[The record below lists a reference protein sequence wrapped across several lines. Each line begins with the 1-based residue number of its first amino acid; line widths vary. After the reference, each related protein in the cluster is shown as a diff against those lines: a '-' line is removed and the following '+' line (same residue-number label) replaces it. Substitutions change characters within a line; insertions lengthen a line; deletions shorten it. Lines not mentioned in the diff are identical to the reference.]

1 MRDHSWVHDMK
12 FEKLTSRAARVERAN
27 IDTDQIIP
35 ARFLKVTERSGLGRH
50 LFADWSLALDH
61 DARIL
66 IAGDNF
72 GCGSS
77 REHAV
82 WALMDHGC
90 RAVIAIGFSDI
101 FRQNALKNGLLP
113 IALGAEDHARVLAL
127 PAEAAL
133 TVDLQTQTVS
143 AEGLNAILFA
153 IDGFSKTC
161 LLEGV
166 DELGYIL
173 KHEPQIRAFEAS
185 LI

>member
-1 MRDHSWVHDMK
+1 MK
-12 FEKLTSRAARVERAN
+12 FETLTSRAARLLRAN

-35 ARFLKVTERSGLGRH
+35 ARFLKVTERSGLGTH
-50 LFADWSLALDH
+50 LFEDWAPELEK
-61 DARIL
+61 DAQIL

-82 WALMDHGC
+82 WALMDRGF
-90 RAVIAIGFSDI
+90 RAVIATGFSDI

-113 IALGAEDHARVLAL
+113 ITLDSAQHARLLELPATAILTIAL
-127 PAEAAL
+127 PSQTISAA
-133 TVDLQTQTVS
+133 
-143 AEGLNAILFA
+143 GLNAIRFA
-153 IDGFSKTC
+153 IDSFSKAC

-173 KHEPQIRAFEAS
+173 KHEEQIRAFENQRQVR
-185 LI
+185 